1 MVTSGAC
8 RTLYA
13 RCTSP
18 SQHPASPPPPA
29 RGTAGGCR
37 AFSQG
42 TPRFHS
48 KPLPR
53 AAGEISP
60 FLSSHR
66 TARASAGP
74 IFKGVCKQFSR
85 SQGHGFIT
93 PENGT
98 EDIFVHV
105 SE

>member
-1 MVTSGAC
+1 MSLQLHVQ
-8 RTLYA
+8 
-13 RCTSP
+13 TSP
-18 SQHPASPPPPA
+18 S
-29 RGTAGGCR
+29 
-37 AFSQG
+37 
-42 TPRFHS
+42 
-48 KPLPR
+48 LP
-53 AAGEISP
+53 SC
-60 FLSSHR
+60 R

-74 IFKGVCKQFSR
+74 IYKGVCKQFSR

>member
-1 MVTSGAC
+1 MFIA
-8 RTLYA
+8 
-13 RCTSP
+13 
-18 SQHPASPPPPA
+18 
-29 RGTAGGCR
+29 
-37 AFSQG
+37 
-42 TPRFHS
+42 
-48 KPLPR
+48 K
-53 AAGEISP
+53 ISP
-60 FLSSHR
+60 CATSWASATSEKSSLSSCR